1 MPFEGQV
8 IIVEGKDGEYLVSSQ
23 QGSASVHVIL
33 RLKDVDHL
41 VRVEFEHALHFLLFQ
56 GFLASLTG
64 LLVQLLSAF
73 LVLPDP
79 SQIPVYKSKDEHDE
93 REQGHVESDSLLN
106 NIDIKGTVPIN
117 VTLFILSKRKWIT
130 ITIKKQIW
138 QLTWEEKRASGRD
151 VPSAQVW
158 WNLGLSS
165 VRHNQTNAVNTENK
179 NKSKMYALCVWKVSP
194 DFGVFM
200 IF

>member
-1 MPFEGQV
+1 MVFPTCLKNIKLLLHILKSAEQNTAEKFEKRPSHTLNQRYNLIIQLQSMPFEGQV

-130 ITIKKQIW
+130 ITIKKQI
-138 QLTWEEKRASGRD
+138 
-151 VPSAQVW
+151 
-158 WNLGLSS
+158 
-165 VRHNQTNAVNTENK
+165 
-179 NKSKMYALCVWKVSP
+179 
-194 DFGVFM
+194 
-200 IF
+200 